1 MNSRKKL
8 LLRFGELWLKSF
20 EVRRRFTDRL
30 LTNISEAFNAQKITF
45 RAIKSHDRIFLEVDG
60 KDTKKAFAILSR
72 TFGLISFSEVEEIE
86 SDREKIKEKVLEIA
100 SKVLSP
106 KDTFAMRVKR
116 TGTHAF
122 GSQELERELG
132 AGVVR
137 KFGNKVDL
145 TKPDKTISVEIRDN
159 KAYLFSEKT
168 DSLGGLPLGVE
179 GKVAVLFSKNYQR
192 SIVASFLMMKRGC
205 KVVPLFVASRASKI
219 ILLRSKLSSLRL
231 KNQKDAVVLLSKY
244 DPIIKYAIIK
254 SEKTAFRAARKNKAR
269 ALVIPDTLA
278 ETLARKTSRFDKKT
292 HGATHQAFHAL
303 REKGVFSLEPLVGFD
318 EKKLKEMYER
328 MIR

>member
-1 MNSRKKL
+1 MRSGKKI

-30 LTNISEAFNAQKITF
+30 LTNISEAFNAQKISF
-45 RAIKSHDRIFLEVDG
+45 RAIKSHDRIFLEVPK
-60 KDTKKAFAILSR
+60 KDTKKAFSILSR
-72 TFGLISFSEVEEIE
+72 TFGLISFSGVEEIE

-100 SKVLSP
+100 SKILSP

-132 AGVVR
+132 ADVVG

-179 GKVAVLFSKNYQR
+179 GKVAVLFSKKYPR

-205 KVVPLFVASRASKI
+205 KVFPLFVASRMSK
-219 ILLRSKLSSLRL
+219 KQ
-231 KNQKDAVVLLSKY
+231 KNAVALLSKY
-244 DPIIKYAIIK
+244 DPIIKCAIIK
-254 SEKTAFRAARKNKAR
+254 SEKSAFRAARKNKAK

-292 HGATHQAFHAL
+292 RGAAHQAFHAL
-303 REKGVFSLEPLVGFD
+303 REKGVFALEPLIGFD

-328 MIR
+328 IIR

>member
-1 MNSRKKL
+1 M
-8 LLRFGELWLKSF
+8 
-20 EVRRRFTDRL
+20 
-30 LTNISEAFNAQKITF
+30 LTNISEAFNAQKLSF
-45 RAIKSHDRIFLEVDG
+45 RAIKSHDRIFLEVGGEDI
-60 KDTKKAFAILSR
+60 KKAFSILSR

-86 SDREKIKEKVLEIA
+86 TDKEKIKEKVLDIA
-100 SKVLSP
+100 SKILAP

-132 AGVVR
+132 ADVVR
-137 KFGNKVDL
+137 KFGNIVDL

-159 KAYLFSEKT
+159 KAYLFSEKI

-179 GKVAVLFSKNYQR
+179 GKVAVIFSRNYQR

-205 KVVPLFVASRASKI
+205 KAFPIFVASRASKKQ
-219 ILLRSKLSSLRL
+219 R
-231 KNQKDAVVLLSKY
+231 DAIALLSKY

-254 SEKTAFRAARKNKAR
+254 SEKTAFKTARKNKAH
-269 ALVIPDTLA
+269 ALVLPDTLA
-278 ETLARKTSRFDKKT
+278 ETLARKTSRFDRKT
-292 HGATHQAFHAL
+292 
-303 REKGVFSLEPLVGFD
+303 GVFALEPLVGFD

-328 MIR
+328 IIR

>member
-1 MNSRKKL
+1 MDSDEKKL
-8 LLRFGELWLKSF
+8 FLLRFGELWLKSF

-30 LTNISEAFNAQKITF
+30 ITNISEGLNAQKIRF
-45 RAIKSHDRIFLEVDG
+45 RAIKSHDRIFIEVQK
-60 KDTKKAFAILSR
+60 KDAKKASALLSR

-86 SDREKIKEKVLEIA
+86 SDRQKIKEKVLEIA

-132 AGVVR
+132 AGVVK

-179 GKVAVLFSKNYQR
+179 GKVAVLFSGDYKK
-192 SIVASFLMMKRGC
+192 SIVSAFLMMKRGC
-205 KVVPLFVASRASKI
+205 KVVLLFIALRMSK
-219 ILLRSKLSSLRL
+219 K
-231 KNQKDAVVLLSKY
+231 QKDAVALLSKY
-244 DPIIKYAIIK
+244 DPIIKYAIIN
-254 SEKTAFRAARKNKAR
+254 SEKTAFAAARKNKAH

-278 ETLARKTSRFDKKT
+278 ETLKRKTSRFDKKT
-292 HGATHQAFHAL
+292 
-303 REKGVFSLEPLVGFD
+303 GVFALEPLVGQTD
-318 EKKLKEMYER
+318 KEVGELYKKILG
-328 MIR
+328 